1 MPSSRTIVRL
11 PASDLVRLWWE
22 GQHRPPNN
30 SESSGLI
37 FLNHYRRH
45 WTSNAAHT
53 ASDYFKAHHQ
63 WIIGLAVAVV
73 LAVALKMR

>member
-1 MPSSRTIVRL
+1 MTSPNSILRS
-11 PASDLVRLWWE
+11 ASDGLRLWWD
-22 GQHRPPNN
+22 GAYLPPDNTG
-30 SESSGLI
+30 GLF
-37 FLNHYRRH
+37 FLQGHHRRH

-53 ASDYFKAHHQ
+53 ALDYFKSHHQ